1 MTLQDIAQ
9 ICWDNRASI
18 SFGNVTSWP
27 DNVFQKAWFKIYA
40 PELWVVGGDA
50 PGWYWFETNVPVAD
64 LQVLAKPQNL
74 PNFAC
79 DFGSVSTSNVALFD
93 MEICQ
98 KKSNICVVYNGEQK
112 KVFDRIRSHFSL
124 SNNSTGALGL
134 KHYTVLSINH
144 WAVSLFER
152 NMIEKKL
159 RFLSANDR
167 TLISNFCDSGT
178 GRKAIEGAW
187 RSLYGWP
194 VLCKA

>member
-1 MTLQDIAQ
+1 
-9 ICWDNRASI
+9 
-18 SFGNVTSWP
+18 
-27 DNVFQKAWFKIYA
+27 
-40 PELWVVGGDA
+40 
-50 PGWYWFETNVPVAD
+50 
-64 LQVLAKPQNL
+64 
-74 PNFAC
+74 
-79 DFGSVSTSNVALFD
+79 
-93 MEICQ
+93 
-98 KKSNICVVYNGEQK
+98 
-112 KVFDRIRSHFSL
+112 
-124 SNNSTGALGL
+124 GALGL